1 VFLTTSEGRKL
12 KKRLEDLEHQVA
24 FSSGFPS
31 LEVKHADPHL
41 VNLSSFRSSPHMSHI
56 EESNNVD
63 SHDCSSDAYDY
74 PYWHPAD
81 NKVSLSYQH
90 TRQLS
95 TSPSPSFSHQAYATI
110 TQSQYTLS
118 NSDYMTYP
126 IPISSSYVVH
136 PSTTTCQSLKPD
148 VIKPEV
154 YEKDDMD
161 PFTLKYASMAGVNV
175 TSRFI
180 YQTPVVDASHPQPSS
195 GRTS

>member
-1 VFLTTSEGRKL
+1 VFLTTIEGRKL
-12 KKRLEDLEHQVA
+12 KKRLEDLERQVA
-24 FSSGFPS
+24 FNSGFPS
-31 LEVKHADPHL
+31 LGVKHADQHL

-56 EESNNVD
+56 GESNNVD

-74 PYWHPAD
+74 PYWHLAD
-81 NKVSLSYQH
+81 NKETLSYQR

-110 TQSQYTLS
+110 KQGQYTLS

-126 IPISSSYVVH
+126 IPISSSYVVP
-136 PSTTTCQSLKPD
+136 PSAITCQPLKPD

-180 YQTPVVDASHPQPSS
+180 YQTPVMDASHPQPSS